1 MSQEELQ
8 ILRELDCPE
17 EPRIR
22 KKKTPRIAVR
32 DAEEDDQEQ

>member
-17 EPRIR
+17 EPRI
-22 KKKTPRIAVR
+22 KKKTPRTAMR
-32 DAEEDDQEQ
+32 DVEEDDQEQ